1 MKHLFVIALSIAL
14 CGAVQAQTNERFL
27 GSWDF
32 TTETGEPGYETG
44 VVKISEESVSFTWVD
59 CYLVLKDASHLTGFA
74 SWDSGETVLNLT
86 RKEVDE

>member
-1 MKHLFVIALSIAL
+1 LSFALSIAL
-14 CGAVQAQTNERFL
+14 CGAVQAQNNE
-27 GSWDF
+27 
-32 TTETGEPGYETG
+32 
-44 VVKISEESVSFTWVD
+44 KSVFDADGTWVD